1 MEVILLERIE
11 RLGQMGDVVKVKDG
25 YARNYL
31 LPEKKALRAS
41 KANLERFE
49 TDRTQLE
56 AENLERR
63 GEAEAVAAKMAGLT
77 VVMVRQAGDTG
88 QLYGSVNARDIA
100 GAVTSAGFTL
110 NRGQVVMDRVIKIL
124 GLHPIRV
131 SLHPEV
137 SLQVKVNVA
146 RSEEEARLQAAG
158 VDVTATDRDIALEA
172 PEVEEI
178 FEEDAVAEAER
189 LVEDEASEAGEET
202 TGEAAEDSTTAAA
215 ETPEA
220 RPDAGA
226 GDSGGQAA
234 NQKTDA
240 KEQPES

>member
-31 LPEKKALRAS
+31 LPKKKALRAS

-110 NRGQVVMDRVIKIL
+110 NRGQVVMNRVIKTL

-137 SLQVKVNVA
+137 SLQVTVNVA
-146 RSEEEARLQAAG
+146 RSDEEARLQAAG

-178 FEEDAVAEAER
+178 FEEDAVAAAE
-189 LVEDEASEAGEET
+189 VEPSKAGEET
-202 TGEAAEDSTTAAA
+202 TGEVAEDSATAAA
-215 ETPEA
+215 ETTEE
-220 RPDAGA
+220 RSDAGA
-226 GDSGGQAA
+226 SDGGAQASD
-234 NQKTDA
+234 QKTAA